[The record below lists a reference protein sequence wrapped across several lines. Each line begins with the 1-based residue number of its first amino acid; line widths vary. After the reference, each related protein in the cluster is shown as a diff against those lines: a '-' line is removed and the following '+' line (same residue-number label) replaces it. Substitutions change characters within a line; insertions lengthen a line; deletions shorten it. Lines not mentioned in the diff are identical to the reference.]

1 VAAIG
6 TAMHIADY
14 VAVGFLIASM
24 LLAAAKVLPNPFLWK
39 IRHLLKLQNNH
50 RFVDACNID

>member
-1 VAAIG
+1 
-6 TAMHIADY
+6 MHIADY

-39 IRHLLKLQNNH
+39 LQNNH